1 MTVSRALRRN
11 NMRTRPAGGGRGAK
25 HANAQM
31 QGPPDP
37 GKSMT
42 RVTVYKAVGNGK
54 PCLEQGKAV
63 MVSAQHYRAS
73 HAARA
78 ASIHKLLCTPSRT
91 HTLLTD
97 RNAGTGRSPT
107 RGQSFSWLQR
117 AR

>member
-1 MTVSRALRRN
+1 MRA
-11 NMRTRPAGGGRGAK
+11 RPAGGGRGAK

-73 HAARA
+73 RSSRRKHSQTPVDAVTHAHVAY
-78 ASIHKLLCTPSRT
+78 
-91 HTLLTD
+91 